1 SSIAIVPWY
10 IYMFYGD
17 CRLLEYTYDNIKNY
31 VGHIANKYPDGLTS
45 WGLGD
50 WSPMKSKANVEL
62 TSTVYYYVVTSILAN
77 AAELFE
83 RHDDNMKYSEL
94 AEKIKN
100 AFNDK
105 FLDEDTGIYGSGY
118 QTELSMP
125 LFWGLVP
132 DGMKTKVAK
141 NLAKRVEENDFY
153 LDVGQLGSK
162 ALLNA
167 LSANGYADIAWKV
180 ASQETFPSWG
190 WWIVNGAT
198 TFFENWRNWDRI
210 KGSKNHINYGEIS
223 AWFYKSLG
231 GINPDRE
238 KPGFKNVILKPHFAS
253 GLDHFEAVHNG
264 PYGPIK
270 SSWKR
275 NGSIVIYKVTIPP
288 NSTASLY
295 LTGSYTVQKGRPLSY
310 EDAREDS
317 TAGSLIRLSAG
328 SYVFIIE

>member
-1 SSIAIVPWY
+1 N

-17 CRLLEYTYDNIKNY
+17 SRLMEKTYDNIKKY
-31 VGHIANKYPDGLTS
+31 VDYITYRYPNDVYF
-45 WGLGD
+45 GLGD
-50 WSPMKSKANVEL
+50 WLTVRSNANVEL
-62 TSTVYYYVVTSILAN
+62 VNTIYYYVVTSILAD
-77 AAELFE
+77 AAKLFNKN
-83 RHDDNMKYSEL
+83 DDYEKYSLL
-94 AEKIKN
+94 AEKIKQIV
-100 AFNDK
+100 NDK
-105 FLDEDTGIYGSGY
+105 FLDKESGIYGSGY
-118 QTELSMP
+118 QAELSMP

-132 DGMKTKVAK
+132 GDMKAMVAE

-153 LDVGQLGSK
+153 LDVGIHGSK

-167 LSANGYADIAWKV
+167 LSENGYADIAWKV

-198 TFFENWRNWDRI
+198 TFFEEWHMRN
-210 KGSKNHINYGEIS
+210 GSLNHISFGEIS

-238 KPGFKNVILKPHFAS
+238 KPGFKNVILKPHFAAD
-253 GLDHFEAVHNG
+253 LENFESVYHG

-270 SSWKR
+270 SSWER
-275 NGSIVIYKVTIPP
+275 NGSKVIYQVTIPP

-310 EDAREDS
+310 EDVHEDS